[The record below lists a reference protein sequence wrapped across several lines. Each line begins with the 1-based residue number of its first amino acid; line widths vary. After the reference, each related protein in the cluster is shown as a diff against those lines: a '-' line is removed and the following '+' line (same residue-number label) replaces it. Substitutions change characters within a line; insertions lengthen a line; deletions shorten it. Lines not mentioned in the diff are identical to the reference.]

1 MCVVVVVCIEDIMNQ
16 EEVRKQVEH
25 MVAFI
30 YQEGKEKC
38 NELQEK
44 AQQDAADER
53 SRLVAEGMKKL
64 EEEFSRQKKKQET
77 RKKIKES
84 RVIKESRIQLLE
96 LREEKLQELKSSVRE
111 SLMRFTSN
119 QGQYKEL
126 MRDLMVEAMEKLH
139 EPSLQVVVRAEDQ
152 NIAKSVLKDAEK
164 KYRERNDRST
174 ELELST
180 KTIPNTENYPN
191 AGGCILETKGGFIRV
206 SNTLEDRLHIMFTD
220 ALPNIRGALF

>member
-1 MCVVVVVCIEDIMNQ
+1 M
-16 EEVRKQVEH
+16 
-25 MVAFI
+25 
-30 YQEGKEKC
+30 
-38 NELQEK
+38 
-44 AQQDAADER
+44 
-53 SRLVAEGMKKL
+53 
-64 EEEFSRQKKKQET
+64 
-77 RKKIKES
+77 
-84 RVIKESRIQLLE
+84 LE

-126 MRDLMVEAMEKLH
+126 MRDLMVEVCFSHLWRLLPHPLCVCVVSCFHWKEVVANPYRSFHVVDGDVAFVLVEDLKICFLLLYIPCVHSLSMYSLMCVYVNMCIRVHVCAYQNVCLLCVLFPQAMEKLH

-180 KTIPNTENYPN
+180 KTIPNTENYP
-191 AGGCILETKGGFIRV
+191 K
-206 SNTLEDRLHIMFTD
+206 
-220 ALPNIRGALF
+220 